1 MAQPHSGGGRR
12 QERQTDKSSAAR
24 GDTTEKVVFINRCA
38 KVVKGGRRFS
48 FSALIV
54 AGDHDGQ
61 VGVGFGKAN
70 EVAEAIRKA
79 SEAARK
85 SMEKMSLHENTI
97 PHETI
102 GEGHKGQKARSGGSV
117 RLGFEGGQMPLIR
130 RLPKRGFNNAA
141 FHKNY
146 AIVNLSDLASFKEG
160 TVINEQLLRE
170 KKMLRGNGDGLKILG
185 DGELKHALTIEAD
198 KISVS
203 AREKIE
209 NAGGTVTL
217 RQKAAP
223 QGPRDA
229 EQPAAASAEAA
240 AAPKTKSQATKKKS
254 PAKSTAK
261 KKTRKG

>member
-1 MAQPHSGGGRR
+1 MIRLHNLRPRPGARHRVKRLGCGESSG
-12 QERQTDKSSAAR
+12 
-24 GDTTEKVVFINRCA
+24 
-38 KVVKGGRRFS
+38 
-48 FSALIV
+48 
-54 AGDHDGQ
+54 H
-61 VGVGFGKAN
+61 GKTSG
-70 EVAEAIRKA
+70 K
-79 SEAARK
+79 
-85 SMEKMSLHENTI
+85 
-97 PHETI
+97 
-102 GEGHKGQKARSGGSV
+102 GHKGQKARSGGSI